1 MAKVVFDFSDL
12 QYFEVDRDLTP
23 LGLKVNEMQDILIA
37 GGMGLDDDGF
47 LTFAPAR
54 TDDAYSYGVKFAP
67 EDTFFVGGAATK
79 SYLVYI
85 GSNRPAGSEATGD
98 SNDALLRMS
107 ANNYAENDENFI
119 FRGINISMNNRS
131 GGVIGRIDNNIGV
144 QGKSGGT
151 IYNLLGLMV
160 TAENYGT
167 VEDLFGGIDILLK
180 NEAAVATLE
189 FGLRIRNENNS
200 IAGTVDSAIL
210 LTDTGANTGWTSLI
224 KQSGSAVNVF
234 EFAAANAAVVVAA
247 GSTLTHDPNAVTSD
261 AYLVVKIAT
270 TTYAIPLYQK

>member
-1 MAKVVFDFSDL
+1 MVKVVFDFSDL

-37 GGMGLDDDGF
+37 GGMAVDDNGV
-47 LTFAPAR
+47 LVFAPAR

-67 EDTFFVGGAATK
+67 DDTFFVGGAATK

-85 GSNRPAGSEATGD
+85 ASDRPAGSEASGD
-98 SNDALLRMS
+98 SNDALLRIS
-107 ANNYAENDENFI
+107 GNNYAENDSNFI
-119 FRGINISMNNRS
+119 FRGINASLNNRD
-131 GGVIGRIDNNIGV
+131 GGVLGRLDHNLGV

-151 IYNLLGLMV
+151 VGTLLGLMV

-167 VEDLFGGIDILLK
+167 VSDLFGGIDILLK
-180 NEAAVATLE
+180 NEAAVATTE

-200 IAGTVDSAIL
+200 IAGPVDAAIRI
-210 LTDTGANTGWTSLI
+210 TDTGANTGYTNI
-224 KQSGSAVNVF
+224 F
-234 EFAAANAAVVVAA
+234 RFDAANAGVVVAA